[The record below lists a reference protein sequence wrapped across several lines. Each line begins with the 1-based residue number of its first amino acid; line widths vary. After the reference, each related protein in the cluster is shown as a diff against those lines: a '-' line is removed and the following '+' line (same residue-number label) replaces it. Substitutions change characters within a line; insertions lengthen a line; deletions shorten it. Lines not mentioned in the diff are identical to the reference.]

1 MKVEIRQQCYGDV
14 QRGPRQFTT
23 EREYPVL
30 PVPGDLVDLA
40 EGWCCVPVKQRFF
53 AADGRIVVEL
63 EPERHLDAEH
73 LRLLELG
80 WREP

>member
-30 PVPGDLVDLA
+30 PGPGDLVDLA
-40 EGWCCVPVKQRFF
+40 DGWCAVPVRTRWFT
-53 AADGRIVVEL
+53 AGGRVVVEL
-63 EPERHLDAEH
+63 EPERHLNAEH

-80 WREP
+80 WHE

>member
-23 EREYPVL
+23 ERDYPAI
-30 PVPGDLVDLA
+30 PAPGDLVDLA
-40 EGWCCVPVKQRFF
+40 EGWCAVQVKRRWFT
-53 AADGRIVVEL
+53 ADGKVVVEL
-63 EPERHLDAEH
+63 APESNLDAEH

-80 WREP
+80 WHE